1 LRVVLPILLDPEDDP
16 ARENAK
22 LRKIVGVLMAR
33 VERDMADS
41 GPSYSHYLLA
51 AALEEQVRARTKDLD
66 SALRMLSVA
75 NAQLTVA
82 RQEAEKARTDLTD
95 ALEVVKEGF
104 ALFGPDDVLILSNSR
119 FAAHMPDTKAKL
131 GPGLRFADYV
141 RLVAQSPHLLPSD
154 GMTRERWAQERM
166 ANHRR
171 AHVDFLVR
179 LSGDRWVQV
188 SEHRTPSGG
197 TAVVQVD
204 VTDMIRREHEERD
217 RMLDDQ
223 ARLVRA
229 TLDHIAQGV
238 AIFDAAHRLA
248 GVNERLHQLVA
259 LPVALMQTG
268 SEFGAI
274 VGYLKASARF
284 MPEEGLERLSRWA
297 EVPGGRDPLAL
308 ELRRADGAYLD
319 VLAREMPDR
328 GFVISFTDMTA
339 EREAV
344 AALNRV
350 RETLEQRVQA
360 RTAELEQ
367 ARDEAERANA
377 SKSRFVA
384 GASHDLLQP
393 LNAAKLFLSSLSH
406 TALDADQR
414 AIAGRIRSAFE
425 SVETILGAL
434 LDISN
439 LDVGSARADVSA
451 MPLSPLLR
459 SIDQEFQPLARER
472 GLSLRVMP
480 SGLWTE
486 SDPAYLRRILQN
498 LVVNALRYTR
508 RGRVLVGV
516 RRRGDRALLEVL
528 DTGPGIPP
536 ERRRDIFRE
545 FVRLETAADAPHGM
559 GLGLAIVER
568 ACALLDHPLELHSL
582 PGRGTRF
589 RVSVPLIAPA
599 VATEPAGAG
608 AAHVRQ
614 APLDDM
620 IVMAIENDADVLAGM
635 VSVLED
641 WGTSPLEARDLRDA
655 EALIAD
661 VGVAPDVVIADY
673 VLDDGANGL
682 DAIAAL
688 RAEHGP
694 IPAVLVSADRSVELA
709 ERAQAAGTT
718 LLHKPIELHRLRA
731 VLQWVKNAS
740 GRG

>member
-1 LRVVLPILLDPEDDP
+1 VLPLLLDPDDDL

-33 VERDMADS
+33 VERDIADS
-41 GPSYSHYLLA
+41 GPSYSHYQLA

-119 FAAHMPDTKAKL
+119 FAWHMPDTKAKL
-131 GPGLRFADYV
+131 GPGLKFADYV
-141 RLVAQSPHLLPSD
+141 RLVSHSPHLVPPE
-154 GMTRERWAQERM
+154 GMTRERWARERL
-166 ANHRR
+166 ATHRR
-171 AHVDFLVR
+171 AHVDFLVQ
-179 LSGDRWVQV
+179 LSGERWIQV

-204 VTDMIRREHEERD
+204 VTGMIRREHEERD

-238 AIFDAAHRLA
+238 AIFDAGHRLA
-248 GVNERLHQLVA
+248 GLNERLHQLVA

-268 SEFGAI
+268 TEFGAI
-274 VGYLKASARF
+274 IGYLRASARF
-284 MPEEGLERLSRWA
+284 LPEEALERLSRWA
-297 EVPGGRDPLAL
+297 ETPGGRAPLAL
-308 ELRRADGAYLD
+308 EVRRADGAYLD

-414 AIAGRIRSAFE
+414 AIAGRVRSAFE

-472 GLSLRVMP
+472 GLALRVMP
-480 SGLWTE
+480 ADLWTE

-508 RGRVLVGV
+508 EGRVLVGV
-516 RRRGDRALLEVL
+516 RRRGDRARLEVW

-536 ERRRDIFRE
+536 ERCRDIFRE
-545 FVRLETAADAPHGM
+545 FVRLEMHADAPHGM

-589 RVSVPLIAPA
+589 GVSVPLIPPP
-599 VATEPAGAG
+599 VAAAEPAGP
-608 AAHVRQ
+608 AHARQ
-614 APLDDM
+614 APPLDDM
-620 IVMAIENDADVLAGM
+620 IVMVIENDADVLAGM

-641 WGTSPLEARDLRDA
+641 WGTSPLEACDLRDA
-655 EALIAD
+655 EALISD

-682 DAIAAL
+682 DAIKAL
-688 RAEHGP
+688 RAAHGP
-694 IPAVLVSADRSVELA
+694 IPAVLVSADRSVDLA
-709 ERAQAAGTT
+709 PRAQAAGVT

-731 VLQWVKNAS
+731 VLQWVKNAA